1 MVRYLEFEHIF
12 KHPFEKVIRA
22 YFQKVSA
29 GSVIDGNCFRRVEI
43 SLISLGMVNN

>member
-1 MVRYLEFEHIF
+1 MVRHLEFEHIF

-29 GSVIDGNCFRRVEI
+29 GSVIDGNRFRREET
-43 SLISLGMVNN
+43 